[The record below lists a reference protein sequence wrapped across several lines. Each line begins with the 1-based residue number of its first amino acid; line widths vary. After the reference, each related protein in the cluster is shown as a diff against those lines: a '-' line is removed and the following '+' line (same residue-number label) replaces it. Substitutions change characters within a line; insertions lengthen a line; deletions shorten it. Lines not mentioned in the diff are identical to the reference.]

1 MFALHTARLLL
12 RDFEEADCAVI
23 YAMSQ
28 EPAVTRY
35 QTWLRLASP
44 ADARQ
49 WVQGAMYHNQLQPRQ
64 AYNLAIVHGQQVIGW
79 IGWGTPTDPVLGD
92 YDFGYALLP
101 AAWGQGFMTE
111 ALQAACTFMFEA
123 LHAQRIFGQC
133 ADSNYASARV
143 MEKVGMQLV
152 HTWQEEDV
160 ATGINE
166 EHRRYAIDVAVW
178 EKKANHDHLRP

>member
-1 MFALHTARLLL
+1 MFMLHTARLLL
-12 RDFEEADCAVI
+12 RDFVEDDAAAI

-35 QTWLRLASP
+35 QTWLRLTSSAN
-44 ADARQ
+44 ARE

-79 IGWGTPTDPVLGD
+79 IGWGRPADPVLGD

-111 ALQAACTFMFEA
+111 SLRAACNWCIRGKQWMRPQAHTRSTGAMP
-123 LHAQRIFGQC
+123 L
-133 ADSNYASARV
+133 
-143 MEKVGMQLV
+143 
-152 HTWQEEDV
+152 TWQHGDKEY
-160 ATGINE
+160 T
-166 EHRRYAIDVAVW
+166 Y
-178 EKKANHDHLRP
+178 DHLRP